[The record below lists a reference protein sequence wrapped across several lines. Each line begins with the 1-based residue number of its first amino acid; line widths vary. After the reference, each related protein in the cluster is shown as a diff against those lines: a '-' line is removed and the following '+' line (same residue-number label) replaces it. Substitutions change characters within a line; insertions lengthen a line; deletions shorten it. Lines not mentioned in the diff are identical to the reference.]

1 MKCKRHAESAMTQ
14 RALRVAAGALLLA
27 WLTAAP
33 ACAAGEQFVPVFTGH
48 KIAGPAGVLA
58 PAGLVDYLRMLNLR
72 DGGINGVK
80 LAWEECETAF
90 DDQLGVACFDRLKAR
105 GAQGAAFLVPLSSG
119 ISYALTERTRNER
132 IPMLMLGYG
141 RADASDG
148 RAFPYAFPLVT
159 NLLSQA
165 AAQIHFIGAS
175 EGGMARLR
183 GKKVVN
189 LYLDLPIGREAIPLL
204 DILAVQHGFALVH
217 IGVPVPGVDQAAA
230 WAQIRRVDP
239 DWILLA
245 GPGPMTPAALT
256 AAAAAGFPARRII
269 GFALSGAEQDMLPAG
284 KAAIG
289 YVAVALN
296 PSGRNFGVVRDI
308 VKHVHEAEPPDHVG
322 SAYYNRGVIQGILV
336 GAAIHVAQRRFG
348 ARPLSGEQLRW
359 GLERLALD
367 EARLAQ
373 LGALELLQPLAL
385 SCFDHEGGGAVKF
398 QQWLGER
405 WNVISDWISGD
416 QALVRRLVEQAA
428 AAYARERGI
437 ALRDCSSER

>member
-1 MKCKRHAESAMTQ
+1 MKCEHHAEATMIKRRSWVSAI
-14 RALRVAAGALLLA
+14 ALLLA
-27 WLTAAP
+27 WLAAAP
-33 ACAAGEQFVPVFTGH
+33 ACAAGEQFVPVFTGRE
-48 KIAGPAGVLA
+48 IAGPAGALA
-58 PAGLVDYLRMLNLR
+58 PAGMVDYLRMLNRR

-90 DDQLGVACFDRLKAR
+90 DDQRGVACFDHLKDR
-105 GAQGAAFLVPLSSG
+105 GAQGAAILVPLSSG
-119 ISYALTERTRNER
+119 ISYALTERARDER

-183 GKKVVN
+183 GKRIVN
-189 LYLDLPIGREAIPLL
+189 LYLELPIGREAIPLL
-204 DILAVQHGFALVH
+204 DALAAKYGFELVH
-217 IGVPVPGVDQAAA
+217 IGVPVPGIDQAAA
-230 WAQIRRVDP
+230 WSQIRRVDA
-239 DWILLA
+239 DWVLLA

-256 AAAAAGFPARRII
+256 AAAAAGFPAQHII
-269 GFALSGAEQDMLPAG
+269 GFALSGAEQDVLPAG

-296 PSGRNFGVVRDI
+296 PSGRNFAVIRDI
-308 VKHVHEAEPPDHVG
+308 VKHVHEAEPPGHVG

-336 GAAIHVAQRRFG
+336 GEAVHIAQRRFG

-405 WNVISDWISGD
+405 WNVISDWVSGD
-416 QALVRRLVEQAA
+416 QALVRRQVEQAA
-428 AAYARERGI
+428 AAYARDRGI